1 MWLINVKTLELKE
14 FPYDQTPSYAILS
27 HTWGPDNE
35 ELTFRNVKDGNANK
49 DCVGWSKLHGCCQQA
64 KSDDI
69 EYAWIDTCC
78 IDKTNLVELSEAIN
92 SMFQWY
98 KRASVCYVYLA
109 DVPDGDPPQEPR
121 SKFRESLWFGRGWTL
136 QELLAPSDL
145 RFYNSDWHELGTKK
159 TLRAVIRGITGIP
172 DQFLQGTTELHRASV
187 AQRMSWAARR
197 KTKKKEDLAYCLLG
211 IFGVMMSM
219 IYGEG
224 GDQAFFRLQEQI
236 MKAMRDDSILAWG
249 LGAQEAP
256 TGDFGQVTSGRILAA
271 GPKDFANSGQIVSYE
286 SPASSLHS
294 LQVFG
299 GYLQIHLQLHIVSAG
314 NAIGL
319 LNCGPQHA
327 NQQVVGI
334 PLAEIM
340 PGSGL
345 YVRPKEHPAVLLPKT
360 ASGASSRLINIK
372 NDGQAKPPA
381 DANGQVWLYDD
392 EDFSL
397 VNLSLVDVVPQSC
410 WDKKGTQITPVVES
424 DGAMHPTFARFRHG
438 EERSYDFVIVLEV
451 GQLGT
456 RTMAQSGVMI
466 CSRETSLEVPV
477 EKLHYM
483 AQKASGNASASNGSL
498 NLRVTLEHDA
508 HQSMLR
514 IRLEA
519 MPHPPDVTIDATAEL
534 QCSDLKLKLAK
545 TLCEVSAEIRRLIT
559 RQAEVQKRWNGL
571 WHTDGD
577 GTGVQKSLRWAAENG
592 YADLVKMLLDGG
604 ADAATADKNGW
615 TPLIAA
621 SSRGHVDVVQ
631 LLLST
636 SGVDINSKD
645 SDGRTA
651 LRWAAEEGHGA
662 VLQLLLEKGAAM
674 CTLRQILQDHDDFVN
689 GLAFSPDSKT
699 LASASNDTTVRLW
712 DTASGALR
720 QILRQ
725 HSNSVHG
732 VAFSPDGKT
741 LASALGDKTVGL
753 WDTATGALRQT
764 LPKGTDWFRA
774 VAFSPDG
781 GTLASSSDDET
792 IWLWD
797 AANGDFRKKLQG
809 HEAWI
814 RAIAF
819 SPNGGTFASAS
830 DDGTI
835 RLWDTADGTLRQ
847 TLQEE
852 YSTYVLSVAFSPDG
866 KTLASAGGATKT
878 RLWDITSG
886 APRQT
891 LQHEDWVRSV
901 AFSPDGRILVSGSDD
916 STIRL
921 WDVSNGALRQEL
933 QGHGGYIEAVAFS
946 PDGKTLASGSHD
958 RTIRVWDAVTGN
970 I

>member
-424 DGAMHPTFARFRHG
+424 DGAMHPTFARFRH
-438 EERSYDFVIVLEV
+438 
-451 GQLGT
+451 
-456 RTMAQSGVMI
+456 
-466 CSRETSLEVPV
+466 
-477 EKLHYM
+477 
-483 AQKASGNASASNGSL
+483 
-498 NLRVTLEHDA
+498 
-508 HQSMLR
+508 
-514 IRLEA
+514 
-519 MPHPPDVTIDATAEL
+519 
-534 QCSDLKLKLAK
+534 
-545 TLCEVSAEIRRLIT
+545 
-559 RQAEVQKRWNGL
+559 EVQKRWNGL